1 MNNLQIF
8 KSEKFGSI
16 RTVEV
21 NNEAYFVGKD
31 VADILGYS
39 NPRKALADHVDA
51 EDKTDGVTIRD
62 SIGREQNPILINESG
77 LYSLIL
83 RSQLPTAKEFKRWIT
98 HDVIPAIRKTGG
110 YIGGVENLSDDE
122 IMAKAL
128 LIGKRTI
135 EQQQLRIQDLE
146 VTNSKLSV
154 SNTIMRPKADYF
166 DELVDRNL
174 LTNIRETAK
183 QLHVKQNV
191 FVQFLINKKYLYRDL
206 KGKLMPYAGKGD
218 GLFEIKECFN
228 DKTRWSGVQ
237 VLITPKGREVFRLLC
252 AGLTA

>member
-1 MNNLQIF
+1 MDNLQIF
-8 KSEKFGSI
+8 NNSEFGSI
-16 RTVEV
+16 RTVEIDK
-21 NNEAYFVGKD
+21 EPFFVAKD
-31 VADILGYS
+31 VAEILGYRDTS
-39 NPRKALADHVDA
+39 DAIKRHVD
-51 EDKTDGVTIRD
+51 EDDKLTRCFTDSGQN
-62 SIGREQNPILINESG
+62 REMYIVNESG

-83 RSQLPTAKEFKRWIT
+83 SSKLPTAKRFKRWVT
-98 HDVIPAIRKTGG
+98 SEVLPAIRKTGG
-110 YIGGVENLSDDE
+110 YIGGVENLSDEE

-135 EQQQLRIQDLE
+135 EQQQLRIQNLE
-146 VTNSKLSV
+146 IKNSELTV
-154 SNTIMRPKADYF
+154 SNTVMRPKADYF

-183 QLHVKQNV
+183 QLRVGQKV
-191 FVQFLINKKYLYRDL
+191 FVNFLLDKKYLYRDL

-218 GLFEIKECFN
+218 GLFEVKECFN

-252 AGLTA
+252 GGLSA

>member
-1 MNNLQIF
+1 MDNLQIF
-8 KSEKFGSI
+8 ENERFGRVRTIEQNGEPWFIARDVCECLSI
-16 RTVEV
+16 GKYRDAVSRLEEDERGSVEV
-21 NNEAYFVGKD
+21 DTPG
-31 VADILGYS
+31 
-39 NPRKALADHVDA
+39 
-51 EDKTDGVTIRD
+51 
-62 SIGREQNPILINESG
+62 GRQGMTAINEYG
-77 LYSLIL
+77 LYNLIL
-83 RSQLPTAKEFKRWIT
+83 SSRKPEAKEFKRWIT
-98 HDVIPAIRKTGG
+98 HEVIPAIRKTGG

-135 EQQQLRIQDLE
+135 EQQQLRIRNLE
-146 VTNSKLSV
+146 IKNSELTV
-154 SNTIMRPKADYF
+154 SNTVMRPKADYF

-183 QLHVKQNV
+183 QLRVGQKV
-191 FVQFLINKKYLYRDL
+191 FVNFLLDKKYLYRDL

-218 GLFEIKECFN
+218 GLFEVKECFN

>member
-1 MNNLQIF
+1 MDNLQIF
-8 KSEKFGSI
+8 NNENFGTI
-16 RTVEV
+16 RTVYLSGEPWFVAKDICDCLRIGNSRQALSRIDEDEKGVILNDTPGGQQNLSAV
-21 NNEAYFVGKD
+21 NEY
-31 VADILGYS
+31 
-39 NPRKALADHVDA
+39 
-51 EDKTDGVTIRD
+51 
-62 SIGREQNPILINESG
+62 G
-77 LYSLIL
+77 LYNLIL
-83 RSQLPTAKEFKRWIT
+83 SSRKPEAKEFKRWIT
-98 HDVIPAIRKTGG
+98 HEVIPAIRKTGG

-135 EQQQLRIQDLE
+135 EQQQLRIQNLE
-146 VTNSKLSV
+146 IKNSELTV
-154 SNTIMRPKADYF
+154 SNTVMQPKADYF

-183 QLHVKQNV
+183 QLRVGQKV
-191 FVQFLINKKYLYRDL
+191 FVNFLLDKKYLYRDL

-218 GLFEIKECFN
+218 GLFEVKECFN

-237 VLITPKGREVFRLLC
+237 VLVTPKGREVFRLLC

>member
-8 KSEKFGSI
+8 ENERFGRV
-16 RTVEV
+16 RTIEQ
-21 NNEAYFVGKD
+21 NGEPWFIARD
-31 VADILGYS
+31 VCECL
-39 NPRKALADHVDA
+39 
-51 EDKTDGVTIRD
+51 
-62 SIGREQNPILINESG
+62 SIGKYRDAVSRLEEDERGSVEMDTPGGRQSLSAVNEYG
-77 LYSLIL
+77 LYSLVL
-83 RSQLPTAKEFKRWIT
+83 SSRKPEAKEFKRWIT
-98 HDVIPAIRKTGG
+98 HEVIPAIRKTGG
-110 YIGGVENLSDDE
+110 YISGAKEMSDEE

-135 EQQQLRIQDLE
+135 EQQQLRIQNLE

-174 LTNIRETAK
+174 LTNFRETAK
-183 QLHVKQNV
+183 QLGIGQKA
-191 FVQFLINKKYLYRDL
+191 FVNFLLEKKYVYRDK

-218 GLFEIKECFN
+218 GLFEVKECFN
-228 DKTRWSGVQ
+228 EKTAWSGVQ

-252 AGLTA
+252 GGLSA